1 MGVSCVGAVVRWL
14 RINGYWALCP
24 SAVYLLCKAFMNNPL
39 IWKGVQDAGRF
50 LPDDVRLMSL
60 AKECCS
66 IEIND
71 PDARMV
77 LDALFSGLRI
87 LCP

>member
-1 MGVSCVGAVVRWL
+1 
-14 RINGYWALCP
+14 
-24 SAVYLLCKAFMNNPL
+24 MNNPL
-39 IWKGVQDAGRF
+39 VWKGVQGARGF

-77 LDALFSGLRI
+77 LDALFFGLRI
-87 LCP
+87 LRP

>member
-1 MGVSCVGAVVRWL
+1 
-14 RINGYWALCP
+14 
-24 SAVYLLCKAFMNNPL
+24 MNNPL
-39 IWKGVQDAGRF
+39 IWKGVQDARGF

-77 LDALFSGLRI
+77 LDALFFGLRI